1 MGTND
6 DEHRSYILNR
16 EAEVWRT
23 RWERAQDRLDE
34 LDPDCPEAKQEE
46 AWQNHCLSRL
56 NEVGSS
62 FTRFH
67 SVSRPA
73 TEGARWWCW
82 PGAGAARVSR
92 KLRRRGGPLP
102 RNRKRV

>member
-6 DEHRSYILNR
+6 DEHRGYILNR
-16 EAEVWRT
+16 EAEVWRM

-56 NEVGSS
+56 YEVA
-62 FTRFH
+62 RKFH
-67 SVSRPA
+67 QIS
-73 TEGARWWCW
+73 
-82 PGAGAARVSR
+82 
-92 KLRRRGGPLP
+92 
-102 RNRKRV
+102 